1 MRVGRAALPRPGLA
15 RRRHHRARRA
25 VWGVTTDKQRAE
37 DRVKEAERVVQD
49 AAARAGGLV
58 VRFVARAREE
68 IEDVWAEAQSRA
80 RN

>member
-1 MRVGRAALPRPGLA
+1 
-15 RRRHHRARRA
+15 
-25 VWGVTTDKQRAE
+25 VTTDKQRAE